1 MLRAHITGEWRCAHE
16 SHNDRAVCDVL
27 MCVAKYIES
36 GCARASESVRGALLA
51 SNWEQAI
58 LRRHT
63 KTFSAAAHK
72 VIGRKWMLYAAHG
85 RVLSACARRRIS
97 ATDTRERWDNWCQ
110 AITLKTHPNRE
121 IESRQRDG
129 NRAHFSHSQSQSE
142 LSSHGQ
148 MRRRYILIRKKDGPI
163 ACRRFNFS
171 QGIFLIVFNSNHKF
185 FLHGKL
191 RNSYFSKHSMNT

>member
-1 MLRAHITGEWRCAHE
+1 MCWCALQSISSQDVRERVKVSVARFWHPIGSRRSCAATQKLSRPLLTRWSEE
-16 SHNDRAVCDVL
+16 SEC
-27 MCVAKYIES
+27 
-36 GCARASESVRGALLA
+36 
-51 SNWEQAI
+51 
-58 LRRHT
+58 
-63 KTFSAAAHK
+63 
-72 VIGRKWMLYAAHG
+72 YAAHG